1 MQKVKTQLPTVPE
14 SENAVTAVRGNSDD
28 PWKNCGEKSHGLEY
42 AQRVGIANKNF
53 FVTHGDRSGDD
64 DETIFKGRMPQQI
77 MSVYRDQ
84 LKGVHFVITGHS
96 HHQHFIEYEG
106 IKFIN
111 PGLYGG
117 LVIKM
122 KHRSNVVFL
131 K

>member
-1 MQKVKTQLPTVPE
+1 M
-14 SENAVTAVRGNSDD
+14 RGNSDD

-53 FVTHGDRSGDD
+53 FVTHGDRSSDD

-111 PGLYGG
+111 PGAIFIRRFGNKDVTPQQCCVLEIDRGTVKYNI
-117 LVIKM
+117 L
-122 KHRSNVVFL
+122 
-131 K
+131 